1 MDANEF
7 RTLGHELIE
16 WIATYREHVA
26 DYPVMSP
33 VQPGEVA
40 AQLPAEPP
48 LQGGDLGGI
57 VADLDRVVMPG
68 ITHWNHPG
76 FLHYFPSNSDLSSVL
91 ADLVSSGL
99 GVQGMS
105 WQTSPAATEVEDV
118 VMEWLR
124 QMVGLPDTFT
134 GVIEDTASTS
144 TFTALLCARERTS
157 AFSQNRGGLQAEDAP
172 LVVYASDQAHSS
184 IPKAALLAGF
194 GAEHLRLIETDDEHA
209 LRLDLLERAVEDDL
223 AAGRRPC
230 AVVAAVGT
238 TATTAL
244 DPVAGVAALC
254 ERHDMWLHVDAAL
267 AGTAMICPEYRWMW
281 EGVERADSVVFNPHK
296 WMGTG
301 FDLSAYYVRD
311 PEHLVRVMSTDPS
324 YLRTAQDGQVRNLR
338 DWGIPLGRRF
348 RALKLWFLLRSEGVE
363 GLQARVRRDV
373 GNAAWLADAGGRGAG
388 LGPHGPGAA
397 PDGVPA
403 APAAGAGR
411 RRGGAHGAQRRHRGA
426 RHRRRRLLLRH
437 LAAQGPAHHPRLR
450 GRAAH
455 RARARG
461 RRVGGAAGGRRR
473 LTGRAGARRS
483 VRAEAAPAAAG
494 AASVASAS
502 LRLRRHEGSPSA
514 PARRGTAA
522 SSRCPRARGCGSA
535 TRTAR
540 RVEPRLHSGELARD
554 RR

>member
-1 MDANEF
+1 MQPDEF
-7 RTLGHELIE
+7 RKLGHELIE
-16 WIATYREHVA
+16 WIATYRERIG

-48 LQGGDLGGI
+48 LSGGDLGGI
-57 VADLDRVVMPG
+57 LADLDRVVMPG

-76 FLHYFPSNSDLSSVL
+76 FLHYFPSVTDFSSVL

-99 GVQGMS
+99 GAQGMS

-124 QMVGLPDTFT
+124 EMVGLPRAFT

-184 IPKAALLAGF
+184 VPKAALLAGF

-209 LRLDLLERAVEDDL
+209 LRLDQLERAVTADL

-244 DPVAGVAALC
+244 DPVAGIADLC
-254 ERHDMWLHVDAAL
+254 ARQGLWLHVDAAL

-324 YLRTAQDGQVRNLR
+324 YLRTAQDGLVRNLR

-373 GNAAWLADAGGRGAG
+373 GNAAWLAEQVVAAPEWGLMAPAPLQTVCLRHVPPALAGDEEALAAHNAALVARVTASGRYYFGTSVLKGRLIVRVSVGAQPTEREHVAG
-388 LGPHGPGAA
+388 LWAA
-397 PDGVPA
+397 L
-403 APAAGAGR
+403 
-411 RRGGAHGAQRRHRGA
+411 Q
-426 RHRRRRLLLRH
+426 
-437 LAAQGPAHHPRLR
+437 
-450 GRAAH
+450 
-455 RARARG
+455 
-461 RRVGGAAGGRRR
+461 
-473 LTGRAGARRS
+473 
-483 VRAEAAPAAAG
+483 EAA
-494 AASVASAS
+494 
-502 LRLRRHEGSPSA
+502 
-514 PARRGTAA
+514 
-522 SSRCPRARGCGSA
+522 A
-535 TRTAR
+535 T
-540 RVEPRLHSGELARD
+540 V
-554 RR
+554 

>member
-1 MDANEF
+1 MDADEF
-7 RTLGHELIE
+7 RRLGHELVE
-16 WIATYREHVA
+16 WIATYREHIA
-26 DYPVMSP
+26 EYPVMSP

-57 VADLDRVVMPG
+57 VADLNRIVMPG

-91 ADLVSSGL
+91 ADLVASGL
-99 GVQGMS
+99 GAQGMS

-124 QMVGLPDTFT
+124 EMVGLPATFT

-157 AFSQNRGGLQAEDAP
+157 RFSQNHGGLQAEDAP

-184 IPKAALLAGF
+184 VPKAALLAGF
-194 GAEHLRLIETDDEHA
+194 GAEHLRLMKTDDEHA

-223 AAGRRPC
+223 AAGRQPC

-244 DPVAGVAALC
+244 DPVAGIAALC
-254 ERHDMWLHVDAAL
+254 ERHGMWLHVDAAL

-311 PEHLVRVMSTDPS
+311 PEHLVRVMSTNPS
-324 YLRTAQDGQVRNLR
+324 YLRTAQDGLVRNLR

-348 RALKLWFLLRSEGVE
+348 RALKLWFLMRSEGVG
-363 GLQARVRRDV
+363 GLQARVRRDI
-373 GNAAWLADAGGRGAG
+373 GNASWLADQVV
-388 LGPHGPGAA
+388 AA
-397 PDGVPA
+397 PDWGLMAPAPLQTVCLRHQPA
-403 APAAGAGR
+403 ALAGDEEALAAHCLAIVDRVTASGRYYFGTSQLKGRLIIRISVGAQPTEREHVAGAWT
-411 RRGGAHGAQRRHRGA
+411 ALQ
-426 RHRRRRLLLRH
+426 
-437 LAAQGPAHHPRLR
+437 
-450 GRAAH
+450 
-455 RARARG
+455 
-461 RRVGGAAGGRRR
+461 
-473 LTGRAGARRS
+473 
-483 VRAEAAPAAAG
+483 EAAAA
-494 AASVASAS
+494 
-502 LRLRRHEGSPSA
+502 
-514 PARRGTAA
+514 
-522 SSRCPRARGCGSA
+522 
-535 TRTAR
+535 
-540 RVEPRLHSGELARD
+540 D
-554 RR
+554 